1 MRDSNK
7 RTIDYMRIALTDQCN
22 LRCRYCMP
30 TEDVPC
36 LGRDA
41 MLTDEEILRIVAA
54 GAKLGI
60 KKVRLTGG
68 EPLLRKDIIHI
79 LGRIKAI
86 KGIEDIAITTNGLL
100 LGGMLEALVAAGLN
114 RVNLSLDTLK
124 ADSYRQVTGAD
135 AVAHVTESLKACL
148 NRGIPVKVNAVILK
162 GINEDAILGLMAL
175 TYDHAMDVRFI
186 ELMPMGPGKNL
197 EGLSTAEIFQKIEAA
212 GLRYQRVVTGKD
224 SGVADYIKLD
234 GAMGK
239 VGFISPLSHQ
249 FCDRCN
255 RIRITPEGYLKPC
268 LHSKA
273 GISLR
278 DALRASASD
287 EDLAAL
293 IGKGILMKPKGHRFF
308 ETTEDEEQRHMN
320 QIGG

>member
-7 RTIDYMRIALTDQCN
+7 RTIDYMRIALTDRCN

-30 TEDVPC
+30 IEGGPC
-36 LGRDA
+36 LGHDA

-68 EPLLRKDIIHI
+68 EPLLRKDITHI

-100 LGGMLEALVAAGLN
+100 LGGMLDGLMAAGLN

-124 ADSYRQVTGAD
+124 ADSYHQVTGAD
-135 AVAHVTESLKACL
+135 EVARVTESLKACL
-148 NRGIPVKVNAVILK
+148 DRGIPVKVNAVLLK
-162 GINEDAILGLMAL
+162 GINEDAILDLMAL
-175 TYDHAMDVRFI
+175 TYDHAIDVRFI
-186 ELMPMGPGKNL
+186 ELMPIGPGKNL
-197 EGLSTAEIFQKIEAA
+197 EGLSTAAIFQRIEAA
-212 GLRYQRVVTGKD
+212 GLSYKRAVTGKD

-239 VGFISPLSHQ
+239 VGFISPLSHK

-287 EDLAAL
+287 DDLVAL
-293 IGKGILMKPKGHRFF
+293 LKKGILMKPKAHRFF